1 MALVPARN
9 SFLRMMLT
17 RAFGI
22 VLSAL
27 LLFSLG
33 IYLLLIQPTME
44 RVANAQMQQTSSE
57 MEASIAQLAH
67 GTETILYTLRGVLE
81 RNSLSK
87 SPPADSTQPWPADIT
102 KLAELNQFFCPQLS
116 MLQME
121 KIIFPLLKIATV
133 NVFATLG
140 VLSTFLMPSNNH
152 VNIKKFLLPPEP
164 YESLN

>member
-1 MALVPARN
+1 MALVPSRN
-9 SFLRMMLT
+9 SFLHMMLT

-44 RVANAQMQQTSSE
+44 RVANAQMQQTSAE

-81 RNSLSK
+81 RNVLSGPQIPDPTR
-87 SPPADSTQPWPADIT
+87 SWPIDTT
-102 KLAELNQFFCPQLS
+102 KIAILNHFFCR
-116 MLQME
+116 
-121 KIIFPLLKIATV
+121 
-133 NVFATLG
+133 
-140 VLSTFLMPSNNH
+140 LSTTTPASRRCTWPVRMAPSCW
-152 VNIKKFLLPPEP
+152 
-164 YESLN
+164 

>member
-81 RNSLSK
+81 RIPHPNLR
-87 SPPADSTQPWPADIT
+87 PPTP
-102 KLAELNQFFCPQLS
+102 
-116 MLQME
+116 
-121 KIIFPLLKIATV
+121 
-133 NVFATLG
+133 
-140 VLSTFLMPSNNH
+140 PSH
-152 VNIKKFLLPPEP
+152 GPPI
-164 YESLN
+164 SRSSQS

>member
-102 KLAELNQFFCPQLS
+102 KLAELNQFFW
-116 MLQME
+116 
-121 KIIFPLLKIATV
+121 FIAS
-133 NVFATLG
+133 FRG
-140 VLSTFLMPSNNH
+140 RRP
-152 VNIKKFLLPPEP
+152 
-164 YESLN
+164 

>member
-67 GTETILYTLRGVLE
+67 GAETILYTLRGVLE

-102 KLAELNQFFCPQLS
+102 KIAELNHFFLPFIDNNASISSLHLARQDGS
-116 MLQME
+116 E
-121 KIIFPLLKIATV
+121 LLVMRDASGRAFNRVSQPSATGNRV
-133 NVFATLG
+133 QQIL
-140 VLSTFLMPSNNH
+140 
-152 VNIKKFLLPPEP
+152 
-164 YESLN
+164 